1 MNVVREKKIC
11 GKAFRYDELR
21 ENKEGI
27 DQDIMRFIRIRLIF
41 HEKPYKGFI
50 TIVRISYTVSK
61 PKKHRKEKIRKERPR
76 EYSLTKNHF
85 GQC

>member
-1 MNVVREKKIC
+1 MNVAREKKIC

-50 TIVRISYTVSK
+50 TIVQIPYTLSK
-61 PKKHRKEKIRKERPR
+61 PKNIERRK
-76 EYSLTKNHF
+76 
-85 GQC
+85 

>member
-61 PKKHRKEKIRKERPR
+61 PKNIERRK
-76 EYSLTKNHF
+76 
-85 GQC
+85 

>member
-1 MNVVREKKIC
+1 MNVAQEKKIC

-27 DQDIMRFIRIRLIF
+27 DQHIMRFIRIRLIF

-61 PKKHRKEKIRKERPR
+61 PKNIERRK
-76 EYSLTKNHF
+76 
-85 GQC
+85 

>member
-1 MNVVREKKIC
+1 MNVAREKKIC

-27 DQDIMRFIRIRLIF
+27 DQHTMRFIRIRLIF
-41 HEKPYKGFI
+41 HEKLYKGFI

-61 PKKHRKEKIRKERPR
+61 PKNIERRK
-76 EYSLTKNHF
+76 
-85 GQC
+85 

>member
-1 MNVVREKKIC
+1 MNVAREKKIC

-27 DQDIMRFIRIRLIF
+27 HQDIMRFIRIRLIF

-50 TIVRISYTVSK
+50 TIVRVSYTVSK
-61 PKKHRKEKIRKERPR
+61 PKNIERRK
-76 EYSLTKNHF
+76 
-85 GQC
+85 

>member
-1 MNVVREKKIC
+1 MKVAREKKIC

-27 DQDIMRFIRIRLIF
+27 DQHIMRFIRIHLIF

-61 PKKHRKEKIRKERPR
+61 PKNIERRK
-76 EYSLTKNHF
+76 
-85 GQC
+85 

>member
-1 MNVVREKKIC
+1 MDVAREKKIC

-50 TIVRISYTVSK
+50 TIVRISCTVSK
-61 PKKHRKEKIRKERPR
+61 PKKTKGENKKR
-76 EYSLTKNHF
+76 ETA
-85 GQC
+85 GI

>member
-1 MNVVREKKIC
+1 MNVAREKKIC

-27 DQDIMRFIRIRLIF
+27 DQHIMRFIRIRLIF

-61 PKKHRKEKIRKERPR
+61 PKNIERRK
-76 EYSLTKNHF
+76 
-85 GQC
+85 